1 MKFSRTLLL
10 AAILGVA
17 LTANAIDADVRERAL
32 SWISGSQT
40 AQAADAAPAPAL
52 QEASGRRKT
61 SASPLSQEATIRKN
75 LAERIP
81 QLQKIDE
88 VAKSP
93 VPGLWEI
100 RVNGTEILY
109 TDAEGNFLIQGSVID
124 TRQRRNL
131 TEERVDKLTAIN
143 VDDLSL
149 KDAFTIVRGNGKR
162 KLIVFEDPN
171 CGYCKRFER
180 DLQKVDNVTVHMFLY
195 PILGPDSLEK
205 SKAVWCAKDRGKAWQ
220 DWMVRDQ
227 PLASASCDI
236 SAISRN
242 VEVGRKYRITGTPT
256 LLFADGTRVPGALD
270 TKQIE
275 KMLSDVKN

>member
-40 AQAADAAPAPAL
+40 AQAADAAPTPAL
-52 QEASGRRKT
+52 QEASGRKKA
-61 SASPLSQEATIRKN
+61 SASQLSQEATIRKN

-131 TEERVDKLTAIN
+131 TEERIDKLSAIN